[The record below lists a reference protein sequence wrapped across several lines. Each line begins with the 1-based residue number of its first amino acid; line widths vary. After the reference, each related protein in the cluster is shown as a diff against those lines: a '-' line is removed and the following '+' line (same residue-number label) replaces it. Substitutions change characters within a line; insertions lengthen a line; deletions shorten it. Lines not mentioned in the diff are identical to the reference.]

1 MNSIEKFAQDIGIE
15 FSDIGLLERALTHR
29 SYINENAQYKLG
41 HNERLEFLGDAV
53 LELVV
58 TDFLYKNYKNPE
70 GELTSW
76 RAALVNTDM
85 LARVSNGL
93 GVESFLRMSRGES
106 RDKGSRARHHLL
118 ANTVE
123 AIIGAIYLDS
133 GYENARVFIDKYIIA
148 NLEEV
153 LEKKIWRD
161 DKSYFQEK
169 AQEHQSVTP
178 HYNVI
183 KETGPDHG
191 KVFEVGV
198 YLGEELIATGTGE
211 SKQQAQRAA
220 ATAALIK
227 KGW

>member
-1 MNSIEKFAQDIGIE
+1 MNSIEEFAQNIGFKFEDIR
-15 FSDIGLLERALTHR
+15 FLERALTHR

-85 LARVSNGL
+85 LARVAHSMGI
-93 GVESFLRMSRGES
+93 ESVLRMSKGES

-123 AIIGAIYLDS
+123 AIIGAIYLDG
-133 GYENARVFIDKYIIA
+133 GYQNAEDFIDRYIIA
-148 NLEEV
+148 NLDEV

-183 KETGPDHG
+183 KEIGPDHG

-220 ATAALIK
+220 ATAALAK
-227 KGW
+227 KSW